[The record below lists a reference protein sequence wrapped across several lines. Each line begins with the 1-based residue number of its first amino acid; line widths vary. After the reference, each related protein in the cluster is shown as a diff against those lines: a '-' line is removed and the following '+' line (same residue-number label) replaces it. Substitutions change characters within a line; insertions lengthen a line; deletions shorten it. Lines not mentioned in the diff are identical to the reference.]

1 MSQAGI
7 VTSSGGGGGGPLD
20 TLTGDIGGA
29 ISPDGANNINL
40 LTGVGL
46 TSTGVAVT
54 NTITFTIDGANEN
67 TATTIGATTADVI
80 TVALGVTPGVYTFE
94 SRVAGFNTA
103 TPAGAGYQLIAMFR
117 TDGAAATQIGTT
129 ERVANE
135 EAALTGANADY
146 IASAN
151 NAILRV
157 TGVVGLTVDWKAYS
171 VYTMVI

>member
-54 NTITFTIDGANEN
+54 NTITFTLDNSNEGITTTVGAV
-67 TATTIGATTADVI
+67 TGDVLTIPMGAVPGTLTIEARVSAFD
-80 TVALGVTPGVYTFE
+80 AVTP
-94 SRVAGFNTA
+94 S
-103 TPAGAGYQLIAMFR
+103 GAGYQLIAMFR
-117 TDGAAATQIGTT
+117 TTGVAATQIGTT
-129 ERVANE
+129 ENVINE
-135 EAALTGANADY
+135 EAALATANADFL
-146 IASAN
+146 ASGN
-151 NAILRV
+151 NVVLRV
-157 TGVVGLTVDWKAYS
+157 TGVVGLTIDWKAFS
-171 VYTMVI
+171 IYTMVT